1 MIVVDESA
9 LVAIALDEPDADHF
23 LRAIAGADEA
33 TMPAPTALEVHLVL
47 SRRFAPDDERLTAPL
62 FDHGVIRLVDWTEQ
76 HLAIARQAYTRFG
89 GRPARLNFG
98 DCMVYA
104 VAKALDA
111 PLLYKGEDFARTDI
125 RSAL

>member
-1 MIVVDESA
+1 MIVVDTSA
-9 LVAIALDEPDADHF
+9 LIAITLNEPDADVYARV
-23 LRAIAGADEA
+23 LADCPAIVIP
-33 TMPAPTALEVHLVL
+33 TPTALELRSVL
-47 SRRFAPDDERLTAPL
+47 YRKLGVEYMFMADRLIQAET
-62 FDHGVIRLVDWTEQ
+62 VIFVDWTET
-76 HLAIARQAYTRFG
+76 HLALATDALRRFG

-104 VAKALDA
+104 VAKAVDA

>member
-1 MIVVDESA
+1 
-9 LVAIALDEPDADHF
+9 
-23 LRAIAGADEA
+23 
-33 TMPAPTALEVHLVL
+33 MPAPTALEVHLVL
-47 SRRFAPDDERLTAPL
+47 GKRLGSAGHAIVAPL
-62 FDHGVIRLVDWTEQ
+62 FGHGVITIVDWAVT
-76 HLAIARQAYTRFG
+76 HLPLAQEAFRRFG

-125 RSAL
+125 RPAL